1 MDSEDCEVFE
11 VPVLPCPQVG
21 EGPNAIYTSEI
32 PEIEKE
38 DFAGQIG

>member
-1 MDSEDCEVFE
+1 MFD

-21 EGPNAIYTSEI
+21 EGPNVIYASEI

-38 DFAGQIG
+38 DFAG